1 MKIIFRGRSRRC
13 GNTRH
18 YLPEGDDF
26 LKQNRKPPRIHEL
39 EPQAIRRGLG
49 AMGLDGRFGRQT
61 DAAMNASVIYSLEY
75 ASVPIMKGPF
85 VNKEERTR
93 PYREK

>member
-1 MKIIFRGRSRRC
+1 
-13 GNTRH
+13 
-18 YLPEGDDF
+18 
-26 LKQNRKPPRIHEL
+26 
-39 EPQAIRRGLG
+39 
-49 AMGLDGRFGRQT
+49 MGLDGRFGRQT

-75 ASVPIMKGPF
+75 ASVPKMKGPF